1 MTDTLR
7 TECEALVRTITTIVP
22 SEDSEYWAPDM
33 LEKIMAFARAQQ
45 AKGLREALREYEQ
58 WRKSPPRE
66 RIPFGLV
73 LKAQATAREKEL

>member
-7 TECEALVRTITTIVP
+7 ADCEALFEKIAMAVDNPEWT
-22 SEDSEYWAPDM
+22 EHAEDM
-33 LEKIMAFARAQQ
+33 LMAFARSQQ

-73 LKAQATAREKEL
+73 LKAQATAREKGE